1 MAKIR
6 RLPQSVINKIAA
18 GEVIERP
25 ASVVKELVENSLD
38 AGATR
43 IDVSVAKG
51 GIEFIRVADNG
62 CGIAFEDL
70 ELAVA
75 SHATSKISDAEDLFH
90 VRTLGF
96 RGEALAS
103 IAEVSHLRLR
113 SRTQDSD
120 SGGEIYVEGG
130 LVRSLAPCG
139 CPVGTVVEVRQL
151 FFNTPV
157 RRKFLR
163 STTTELGHISE
174 TVAKLA
180 LAHFRVHFTL
190 THNDRPV
197 LQLPAADNLLERIA
211 ALYGQDLADALI
223 PVSSEDGAVR
233 LYGYVAHPAFSRP
246 NAKMQ
251 FLFLNGRAI
260 RDRNLQHAL
269 NEAYRGLLTVG
280 RQPVAFLVLEMP
292 PEMVDVN
299 VHPTKQEV
307 RFLDSGRL
315 YSQLLSTLRREFLS
329 SDLSTRISAPIPAQ
343 GGDSWRSAHDPEKV
357 RAMRQQIVEWA
368 KGELQ
373 QRMAGNPR
381 PEVELSKNAPGS
393 FHAAS
398 HSGEDGATGLS
409 SGDSLAYGER
419 GAEDEEELATA
430 MAAGLRGVGSRVW
443 GHLKTDESLGR
454 KPQQGGHPDLGLS
467 SEAPP
472 KVLQIHNRYLIT
484 ESDEGLVVIDQH
496 ALHERILYEQLRQ
509 SLQEGPLTTQQ
520 LLIPEPVD
528 LSPVEAALALEN
540 KELLAELGL
549 SIEPFGGTTVLVHSY
564 PAMLRHMSAGDLL
577 RSVLAALAEGR
588 NQPDRATLLDSI
600 LHSLACKAAIK
611 AGERLAPEQ
620 VQALLEQSRQVLH
633 SHHCPHGR
641 PTMLVFSREE
651 LDRYFRR
658 T

>member
-113 SRTQDSD
+113 SRTPDSD

-130 LVRSLAPCG
+130 LVRSIAPCG

-197 LQLPAADNLLERIA
+197 LQLPAAGDLLERIA
-211 ALYGQDLADALI
+211 ALYGQELADALI

-329 SDLSTRISAPIPAQ
+329 SDLSTRISAPISAQ

-373 QRMAGNPR
+373 QRLAG
-381 PEVELSKNAPGS
+381 EVTSTAEVSQNVVRRQPLAPHPDETARHGVGLRE
-393 FHAAS
+393 F
-398 HSGEDGATGLS
+398 GAC
-409 SGDSLAYGER
+409 GER
-419 GAEDEEELATA
+419 GAEDDAGLATA
-430 MAAGLRGVGSRVW
+430 TAGHRSAGSRIA
-443 GHLKTDESLGR
+443 ESIQTAEALGQ
-454 KPQQGGHPDLGLS
+454 KPQRGGHPDLGLGS
-467 SEAPP
+467 DFAP

-540 KELLAELGL
+540 RELLAELGL
-549 SIEPFGGTTVLVHSY
+549 SIEPFGGSTVLVHSY

-588 NQPDRATLLDSI
+588 SQPDRATLLDSI

>member
-43 IDVSVAKG
+43 IDVAVAKG

-75 SHATSKISDAEDLFH
+75 SHATSKIGDAEDLFH

-113 SRTQDSD
+113 SRTPDSD

-197 LQLPAADNLLERIA
+197 LQLPAAAGLLERIA
-211 ALYGQDLADALI
+211 ALYGQDLADSLI
-223 PVSSEDGAVR
+223 PVSSEDGPVR

-315 YSQLLSTLRREFLS
+315 YSQLLGTLRREFLS
-329 SDLSTRISAPIPAQ
+329 SDLSTRIPAPTPEQ
-343 GGDSWRSAHDPEKV
+343 DGDSWRSPHDPEKV
-357 RAMRQQIVEWA
+357 RATRQQIVEWA

-373 QRMAGNPR
+373 QRLAGNLATGSETAKAVSDTAHASSHSSETAR
-381 PEVELSKNAPGS
+381 PALRSGETIAPG
-393 FHAAS
+393 
-398 HSGEDGATGLS
+398 EQ
-409 SGDSLAYGER
+409 R
-419 GAEDEEELATA
+419 AEHKRDLATA
-430 MAAGLRGVGSRVW
+430 VVELRSAGSGASDFGQ
-443 GHLKTDESLGR
+443 TTESLGR
-454 KPQQGGHPDLGLS
+454 KVEQGAHPELGLG
-467 SEAPP
+467 SEAPA

-509 SLQEGPLTTQQ
+509 SLQDGPLTTQQ

-588 NQPDRATLLDSI
+588 SQPDRATLLDSI

-620 VQALLEQSRQVLH
+620 VRALLEQSRQVLH

>member
-25 ASVVKELVENSLD
+25 ASVVKELVENALD

-43 IDVSVAKG
+43 IDIAVEKG
-51 GIEFIRVADNG
+51 GVELVRVADNG
-62 CGIAFEDL
+62 SGIAFDDL

-75 SHATSKISDAEDLFH
+75 SHATSKIAEAEDLFRVH
-90 VRTLGF
+90 TLGF

-103 IAEVSHLRLR
+103 IAEVSHLRIR
-113 SRTQDSD
+113 SRTPDSE
-120 SGGEIYVEGG
+120 SGGEIVVEGG
-130 LVRSLAPCG
+130 SVRSLVPCG
-139 CPVGTVVEVRQL
+139 CPVGTVVEVRNL

-163 STTTELGHISE
+163 STTTELGHVTE

-180 LAHFRVHFTL
+180 LAHFSVHFTL
-190 THNDRPV
+190 SHNDRPV
-197 LQLPAADNLLERIA
+197 LQLPAATDMRQRIA
-211 ALYGQDLADALI
+211 ALYGRELADALI
-223 PVSSEDGAVR
+223 PVASEDGPVR
-233 LYGYVAHPAFSRP
+233 IWGFVAHPAVSRP

-280 RQPVAFLVLEMP
+280 RQPVAFLVLNMP

-307 RFLDSGRL
+307 RFLDGGRL
-315 YSQLLSTLRREFLS
+315 YGQLLAAIRNQFLS
-329 SDLSTRISAPIPAQ
+329 SDLTTRIPAPAGSDSDVSYQ
-343 GGDSWRSAHDPEKV
+343 GALDPQKI
-357 RAMRQQIVEWA
+357 RAMREQIVQWA
-368 KGELQ
+368 RSELGRRREAADQPEEAHAGPQHTISTAGIGLTATHTGAALAKHPGTIGKPGEATSGQ
-373 QRMAGNPR
+373 FEGRVSPSPVDRG
-381 PEVELSKNAPGS
+381 PGPS
-393 FHAAS
+393 
-398 HSGEDGATGLS
+398 SGEA
-409 SGDSLAYGER
+409 SGRSAP
-419 GAEDEEELATA
+419 A
-430 MAAGLRGVGSRVW
+430 
-443 GHLKTDESLGR
+443 
-454 KPQQGGHPDLGLS
+454 KPSQGDLGLAGG
-467 SEAPP
+467 APP
-472 KVLQIHNRYLIT
+472 KVLQIHDRYLIT
-484 ESDEGLVVIDQH
+484 ESEEGLVVIDQH
-496 ALHERILYEQLRQ
+496 ALHERILYEQLRET
-509 SLQEGPLTTQQ
+509 LQAGPVPTQQ

-540 KELLAELGL
+540 KELLATLGL
-549 SIEPFGGTTVLVHSY
+549 EVEPFGGSTVLVHSH
-564 PAMLRHMSAGDLL
+564 PALL
-577 RSVLAALAEGR
+577 RQISPGELLRAVLAALAEGQE
-588 NQPDRATLLDSI
+588 QPNRLDLLDRI
-600 LHSLACKAAIK
+600 LHTLACKAAIK
-611 AGERLAPEQ
+611 AGERLTTEELT
-620 VQALLEQSRQVLH
+620 ALLEQSRRVIH